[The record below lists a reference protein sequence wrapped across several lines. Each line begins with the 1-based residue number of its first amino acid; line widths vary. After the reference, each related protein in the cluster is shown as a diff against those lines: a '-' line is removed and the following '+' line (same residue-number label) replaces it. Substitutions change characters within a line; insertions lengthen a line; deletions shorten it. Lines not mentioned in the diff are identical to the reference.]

1 MANTNFEFRFD
12 PIDYLVHARFVPSD
26 IDLRDFKRRMK
37 ALAEKSDAV
46 KAYRKKLETLSSEE
60 IDRLV
65 SEQRIRIAKIARQKA
80 QEEERARPYNQ
91 PAADA
96 DFSHWAKMSYWTL
109 DECVALSLGKNPKM
123 VTWPVVQSFERV
135 SPFASKYA
143 SRREIVLRAEKMGQ
157 LWQSTIP
164 AVFLAWAERMRF
176 PIPAELVETIKEL
189 GIQIRDWKT
198 AHDEQKVLADSAQEK
213 LSEELDAHLTTITKH
228 SKYVEEMGKRQ
239 SQIIQDCKTL
249 NAAKEELVEKLKA
262 RINKLETAPAQD
274 VKPLG
279 TRERESLAKL
289 VIGMA
294 IGGYA
299 YDPNA
304 SRNSSTGEIASDLLQ
319 IGLSLD
325 EDTIRKYL
333 AEGRELLPR
342 DETERID

>member
-1 MANTNFEFRFD
+1 MANTNIEFRFD
-12 PIDYLVHARFVPSD
+12 PIDFLVHARFVSSE
-26 IDLRDFKRRMK
+26 IDLRDFKRRMT

-46 KAYRKKLETLSSEE
+46 KAYRKELEALPSEE

-65 SEQRIRIAKIARQKA
+65 SEQRVRLAKIAKQKA
-80 QEEERARPYNQ
+80 EEEERARPYNQ

-96 DFSHWAKMSYWTL
+96 DFSHWTKMSYWTL

-123 VTWPVVQSFERV
+123 VSWPVIQSFERV
-135 SPFASKYA
+135 SPFASEYA

-198 AHDEQKVLADSAQEK
+198 AHDEQKLLAESAQHK
-213 LSEELDAHLTTITKH
+213 LEEELDAHIATMAKH
-228 SKYVEEMGKRQ
+228 SKYVDEMGKRQ
-239 SQIIQDCKTL
+239 GQIIQDCKSL
-249 NAAKEELVEKLKA
+249 NAAKDELIEKLKA
-262 RINKLETAPAQD
+262 RINQLETAPAQN
-274 VKPLG
+274 VKQLG
-279 TRERESLAKL
+279 TRERESMVKL

-333 AEGRELLPR
+333 AEGRQLLPR